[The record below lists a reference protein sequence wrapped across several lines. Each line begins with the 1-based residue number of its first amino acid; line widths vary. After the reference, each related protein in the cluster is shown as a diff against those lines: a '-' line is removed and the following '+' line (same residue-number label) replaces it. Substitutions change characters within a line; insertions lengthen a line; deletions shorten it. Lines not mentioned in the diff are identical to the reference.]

1 MAETEVNVIN
11 HLLNVEHQAA
21 GMISEAQSEADKRI
35 AAFRT
40 QSETEYKKQY
50 DEIISKLEEDYKT
63 RTDDIVHNHIE
74 SIRQYKSDV
83 QNTAQNN
90 ESFNKQLDVILFSD

>member
-11 HLLNVEHQAA
+11 HLLDVEHQAA
-21 GMISEAQSEADKRI
+21 EMISGAQNEADKRI
-35 AAFRT
+35 TAFRT
-40 QSETEYKKQY
+40 QAETEYKKQY

-63 RTDDIVHNHIE
+63 RTDDIVHSHSEAIK
-74 SIRQYKSDV
+74 QYKSNIE
-83 QNTAQNN
+83 NTARNN